1 MLNILPN
8 YRVSKCAVIIVN
20 YNSGHHLSA
29 ALEGLSRQTR
39 APDRVVVIDNASDD
53 SSAID
58 AQEQYPGYLFLFLET
73 NTGFAAANNGAISD
87 LAGFEYVAL
96 LNPDAVPD
104 KDWLGKLLDDAVEFP
119 MCGSFASRMLCAD
132 DLSLLDGAGDIYHIS
147 GLPWRRF
154 YRQKLE
160 KNSNAAAVVFGSCAG
175 AALYKIDAIELV
187 GLFDE
192 DFFCYVEDVDL
203 GFRLQLAGY
212 GCRYVPDA
220 VVTHVGSAT
229 TGLNSP
235 FSIYY
240 GHRNLVWS
248 YVKNMP
254 GILFYLFLP
263 LHILLNVSSIAF
275 FGLRGDMGPICRAK
289 WDAIKGLP
297 LMWRKRRDIQKRRS
311 ASVLDI
317 LKLMDKR
324 LIKLPSGFSR
334 KNKQ

>member
-1 MLNILPN
+1 M
-8 YRVSKCAVIIVN
+8 RGQWSTCAVVIVN
-20 YNSGHHLSA
+20 HNGGDHLLA
-29 ALEGLSRQTR
+29 ALDGLSQQTR
-39 APDRVVVIDNASDD
+39 VPDRVVVIDNASADG
-53 SSAID
+53 SAVE
-58 AQEQYPGYLFLFLET
+58 AQNQFPNYIFHFLDV
-73 NTGFAAANNGAISD
+73 NTGFAAANNLAIAE
-87 LAGFEYVAL
+87 LLGFGYIAL
-96 LNPDAVPD
+96 LNPDAVPE
-104 KDWLGKLLDDAVEFP
+104 KDWLSSLLGSAREFP
-119 MCGSFASRMLCAD
+119 DCGAFASRMLCAD
-132 DLSLLDGAGDIYHIS
+132 DPTLLDGAGDIYHIS

-154 YRQKLE
+154 HRKKLE
-160 KNSNAAAVVFGSCAG
+160 YNLDATKVVFGSCAG

-235 FSIYY
+235 FSIYH